1 MKIRKPQAIKPL
13 IGLIPKSIR
22 QRERLNEIREAIVRY
37 YDAEMEIPIKWV
49 EEYNELIKLT
59 KV

>member
-1 MKIRKPQAIKPL
+1 MKKEKPQAIKPP
-13 IGLIPKSIR
+13 IGLIPKWVR
-22 QRERLNEIREAIVRY
+22 ERERLNEIREAIVRY

>member
-1 MKIRKPQAIKPL
+1 MKKEKPEAIKPP
-13 IGLIPKSIR
+13 IGLIPKR
-22 QRERLNEIREAIVRY
+22 VRERERLNEIREAIVRY
-37 YDAEMEIPIKWV
+37 YDAEMEMPIKWI